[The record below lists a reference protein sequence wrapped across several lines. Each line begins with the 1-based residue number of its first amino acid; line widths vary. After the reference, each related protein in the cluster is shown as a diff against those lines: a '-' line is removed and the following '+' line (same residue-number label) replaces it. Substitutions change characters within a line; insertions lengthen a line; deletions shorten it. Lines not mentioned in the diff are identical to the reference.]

1 MLVITIHIEVSLSR
15 SISTRILSFI
25 PKLMNNQQ
33 NTLGFRS
40 IRNRILFFAILV
52 TLIPSLGMGWFWYDL
67 THKATIEKVE
77 KNLVNSA
84 DIAKRETNLWFKERN
99 YDLHVFANSFVVL
112 DNLSQYRAASRRKVP
127 KEKKKT
133 TSNLQKI
140 STYLTLIRNQFTDY
154 RRLLVLDCEGQIIAA
169 SDTSDQHRPV
179 ILPDNW
185 KSQIARS
192 RFFTG
197 DAYFIEED
205 PSPMIVIGV
214 PLFLGQDSTQLG
226 FFIMEVRLQGLLPL
240 LKASLPIADKGM
252 NSETIILLKK
262 DGRYILSTASP
273 ENHKEMT
280 NASVRVLDLFKN
292 PHHLHDFVDD
302 RNVRVV
308 GLATSFDDLPWG
320 LLIAE
325 NYDDVFAGLT
335 QARNQILLITFFLT
349 VIIGGMATIIASQI
363 IIPLKSLTNGVL
375 RVAGGDLD
383 VSVNIHRNDELGIVT
398 RMFNQMVCRLKENQ
412 ATLVQLAT
420 TDSLTELANRKQI
433 MADLATNFEHYRRY
447 SSEFSILMI
456 DIDYFKTVNDSHG
469 HLVGDAVLV
478 QLART
483 LKKTLRIVDSAGR
496 YGGEEF
502 LVILGK
508 TGIDEG
514 LRTAERI
521 RQAVEQHV
529 FTCEDVSLHITISI
543 GLTGVVAEDK
553 NGVSLIDRADKA
565 LYEAKAAGRN
575 RIFLA
580 SDTSSI
586 SSHVDQ
592 DGPE

>member
-1 MLVITIHIEVSLSR
+1 MITIQNNVSLSK
-15 SISTRILSFI
+15 SISIRSLSFF
-25 PKLMNNQQ
+25 PKLMNNKQ
-33 NTLGFRS
+33 NTLVFRS
-40 IRNRILFFAILV
+40 IRNRILCFSILV
-52 TLIPSLGMGWFWYDL
+52 TLIPSLGMGWFWYDQ
-67 THKATIEKVE
+67 THKATTEKVE

-84 DIAKRETNLWFKERN
+84 DIAKREINLWFKERD
-99 YDLHVFANSFVVL
+99 YDLHVFAESFVVR
-112 DNLSQYRAASRRKVP
+112 DNLSQYHTASRSQVP
-127 KEKKKT
+127 EEEIKT
-133 TSNLQKI
+133 SSNLQII

-169 SDTSDQHRPV
+169 SDTSDRHRPV
-179 ILPDNW
+179 TLPDNW
-185 KSQIARS
+185 KSQMAKS

-197 DAYFIEED
+197 DVYFIKGES
-205 PSPMIVIGV
+205 SPLIVIGV
-214 PLFLGQDSTQLG
+214 PLMLGQDSTQLG

-240 LKASLPIADKGM
+240 LKASLSITDKGM

-273 ENHKEMT
+273 ENYQGT
-280 NASVRVLDLFKN
+280 TIASVRVLDLFKN
-292 PHHLHDFVDD
+292 PQHLHDFVDD

-308 GLATSFDDLPWG
+308 GLAISFDDLPWG

-325 NYDDVFAGLT
+325 NHDDVFAGLI
-335 QARNQILLITFFLT
+335 QARNQIILITFFLT
-349 VIIGGMATIIASQI
+349 IIIGGTATIIASQI

-383 VSVNIHRNDELGIVT
+383 VTVNIHRDDELGIVT

-412 ATLVQLAT
+412 ASLEQLAT

-433 MADLATNFEHYRRY
+433 MADLAINFENYRRY

-456 DIDYFKTVNDSHG
+456 DIDYFKTVNDNHG
-469 HLVGDAVLV
+469 HLIGDAVLV
-478 QLART
+478 QLARI
-483 LKKTLRIVDSAGR
+483 LKETLRIVDSAGR

-508 TGIDEG
+508 TGIHEG
-514 LRTAERI
+514 LETAERI
-521 RQAVEQHV
+521 RQAVDQHV

-553 NGVSLIDRADKA
+553 NGVSMIGRADKA

-575 RIFLA
+575 RVFPA
-580 SDTSSI
+580 SDNSSI
-586 SSHVDQ
+586 SSHTGQ

>member
-1 MLVITIHIEVSLSR
+1 
-15 SISTRILSFI
+15 
-25 PKLMNNQQ
+25 MNNQQ

-40 IRNRILFFAILV
+40 IRNRILFFSILV
-52 TLIPSLGMGWFWYDL
+52 TLLPSLGMGWFWYDL
-67 THKATIEKVE
+67 THKATTEKVE

-84 DIAKRETNLWFKERN
+84 DITKRETNLWFKERN
-99 YDLHVFANSFVVL
+99 YDLHVFAESFIVL
-112 DNLSQYRAASRRKVP
+112 DNLSQYRTASRS
-127 KEKKKT
+127 KESKEEIKT
-133 TSNLQKI
+133 SSNLQKI
-140 STYLTLIRNQFTDY
+140 STYLTLIRNQFTYY
-154 RRLLVLDCEGQIIAA
+154 RRLLVLDREGQIIAA

-179 ILPDNW
+179 TLPDNW

-214 PLFLGQDSTQLG
+214 PLFLGKDSTQLG

-240 LKASLPIADKGM
+240 LKASRPITDKGM
-252 NSETIILLKK
+252 SSETIILLKK

-273 ENHKEMT
+273 ENHKETT
-280 NASVRVLDLFKN
+280 NASVRILDLFKN
-292 PHHLHDFVDD
+292 PQRLHDFVDD
-302 RNVRVV
+302 RSVRVV
-308 GLATSFDDLPWG
+308 GLAISFDDLPWG

-325 NYDDVFAGLT
+325 NYEDVFAGLT
-335 QARNQILLITFFLT
+335 QARNQIILIIFFLT
-349 VIIGGMATIIASQI
+349 VIIGGTATIIASQI
-363 IIPLKSLTNGVL
+363 IIPLKSLTNGVS

-398 RMFNQMVCRLKENQ
+398 RMFNQMVCRLKKNQ

-433 MADLATNFEHYRRY
+433 MADLSTNFEHYRRY
-447 SSEFSILMI
+447 ASEFSILMI

-469 HLVGDAVLV
+469 HLIGDAVLV
-478 QLART
+478 QLARI

-514 LRTAERI
+514 LQTAERI

-543 GLTGVVAEDK
+543 GLTGAIAEDK
-553 NGVSLIDRADKA
+553 NGVSLIGRADKA

-580 SDTSSI
+580 SDNSSI
-586 SSHVDQ
+586 SSHAGQ

>member
-1 MLVITIHIEVSLSR
+1 M
-15 SISTRILSFI
+15 
-25 PKLMNNQQ
+25 
-33 NTLGFRS
+33 
-40 IRNRILFFAILV
+40 FFSILV

-67 THKATIEKVE
+67 SHKATTEKVE
-77 KNLVNSA
+77 KNLFNSV

-99 YDLHVFANSFVVL
+99 YDLHVFADSFVVL
-112 DNLSQYRAASRRKVP
+112 DNLSQYHAASRSNVP
-127 KEKKKT
+127 NKEIKT
-133 TSNLQKI
+133 ASNLHI
-140 STYLTLIRNQFTDY
+140 INNYLTLIRNQFTDY

-185 KSQIARS
+185 KSQIVRS

-205 PSPMIVIGV
+205 PSPMIVIGA

-226 FFIMEVRLQGLLPL
+226 FFVMEVRLQGLLPL
-240 LKASLPIADKGM
+240 LKASRSKTDKGM

-273 ENHKEMT
+273 ENHKET
-280 NASVRVLDLFKN
+280 TSAPAQVLDLFKN

-308 GLATSFDDLPWG
+308 GLAISFDDLPWG

-325 NYDDVFAGLT
+325 NYDNVFADLI
-335 QARNQILLITFFLT
+335 QARNQIILITLFLT
-349 VIIGGMATIIASQI
+349 IIIGGTASIITSQI

-398 RMFNQMVCRLKENQ
+398 RMFNQMVCRLKKNR
-412 ATLVQLAT
+412 AALVQLAT
-420 TDSLTELANRKQI
+420 TDPLTKLANRKQI
-433 MADLATNFEHYRRY
+433 MEDLATNFEHYRRY

-456 DIDYFKTVNDSHG
+456 DIDYFKTVNDTHG
-469 HLVGDAVLV
+469 HLAGDAILV
-478 QLART
+478 QLAGI
-483 LKKTLRIVDSAGR
+483 LKETLRIVDSAGR

-502 LVILGK
+502 LVILGE
-508 TGIDEG
+508 TGIHEG
-514 LRTAERI
+514 LQTAERI
-521 RQAVEQHV
+521 RQAVDQHV

-553 NGVSLIDRADKA
+553 NGISLIDRADKA
-565 LYEAKAAGRN
+565 LYAAKAAGRN

-580 SDTSSI
+580 SDNASI
-586 SSHVDQ
+586 SSHASEDC
-592 DGPE
+592 PA

>member
-1 MLVITIHIEVSLSR
+1 
-15 SISTRILSFI
+15 
-25 PKLMNNQQ
+25 MNNKQ

-40 IRNRILFFAILV
+40 VRNRILFFSILV

-67 THKATIEKVE
+67 THKATTEKVE
-77 KNLVNSA
+77 KNLINSA

-112 DNLSQYRAASRRKVP
+112 DNLSQYRTASRNKVP
-127 KEKKKT
+127 KEGIKT
-133 TSNLQKI
+133 SSNLQKI
-140 STYLTLIRNQFTDY
+140 NTYLTLIRNQFTDY

-179 ILPDNW
+179 TLPDNW
-185 KSQIARS
+185 ESQTVRS

-240 LKASLPIADKGM
+240 LKASLSITAKGM

-273 ENHKEMT
+273 ENHQET
-280 NASVRVLDLFKN
+280 TSASVRILDLLKN

-302 RNVRVV
+302 RNMRVV
-308 GLATSFDDLPWG
+308 GLASSLDDLPWG
-320 LLIAE
+320 LLITE

-335 QARNQILLITFFLT
+335 QARNQIILITFFLT
-349 VIIGGMATIIASQI
+349 IIIGGTATIIASQI
-363 IIPLKSLTNGVL
+363 IIPLNSLTSGVL

-398 RMFNQMVCRLKENQ
+398 RMFNQMVYRLKKNQ

-420 TDSLTELANRKQI
+420 IDSLTELANRKQI

-469 HLVGDAVLV
+469 HLTGDAVLV
-478 QLART
+478 QLARI
-483 LKKTLRIVDSAGR
+483 LKGTLRIVDSAGR

-502 LVILGK
+502 LVILKK

-514 LRTAERI
+514 LQTAERI
-521 RQAVEQHV
+521 RQAVDQHV
-529 FTCEDVSLHITISI
+529 FTFEDVSLHITISV

-553 NGVSLIDRADKA
+553 NGVSLIGRADKA

-580 SDTSSI
+580 SDNSSI
-586 SSHVDQ
+586 SSHTSQ
-592 DGPE
+592 DGLE

>member
-1 MLVITIHIEVSLSR
+1 
-15 SISTRILSFI
+15 
-25 PKLMNNQQ
+25 
-33 NTLGFRS
+33 
-40 IRNRILFFAILV
+40 
-52 TLIPSLGMGWFWYDL
+52 MGWFWYDL
-67 THKATIEKVE
+67 THKATTEKVE

-84 DIAKRETNLWFKERN
+84 DITKRETNLWFKERN
-99 YDLHVFANSFVVL
+99 YDLHVFAESFIVL
-112 DNLSQYRAASRRKVP
+112 DNLSQYRTASRS
-127 KEKKKT
+127 KESKEEIKT
-133 TSNLQKI
+133 SSNLQKI
-140 STYLTLIRNQFTDY
+140 STYLTLIRNQFTYY
-154 RRLLVLDCEGQIIAA
+154 RRLLVLDREGQIIAA

-179 ILPDNW
+179 TLPDNW

-214 PLFLGQDSTQLG
+214 PLFLGKDSTQLG

-240 LKASLPIADKGM
+240 LKASRPITDKGM
-252 NSETIILLKK
+252 SSETIILLKK

-273 ENHKEMT
+273 ENHKETT
-280 NASVRVLDLFKN
+280 NASVRILDLFKN
-292 PHHLHDFVDD
+292 PQRLHDFVDD
-302 RNVRVV
+302 RSVRVV
-308 GLATSFDDLPWG
+308 GLAISFDDLPWG

-325 NYDDVFAGLT
+325 NYEDVFAGLT
-335 QARNQILLITFFLT
+335 QARNQIILIIFFLT
-349 VIIGGMATIIASQI
+349 VIIGGTATIIASQI
-363 IIPLKSLTNGVL
+363 IIPLKSLTNGVS

-398 RMFNQMVCRLKENQ
+398 RMFNQMVCRLKKNQ

-433 MADLATNFEHYRRY
+433 MADLSTNFEHYRRY
-447 SSEFSILMI
+447 ASEFSILMI

-469 HLVGDAVLV
+469 HLIGDAVLV
-478 QLART
+478 QLARI

-514 LRTAERI
+514 LQTAERI

-543 GLTGVVAEDK
+543 GLTGAIAEDK
-553 NGVSLIDRADKA
+553 NGVSLIGRADKA

-580 SDTSSI
+580 SDNSSI
-586 SSHVDQ
+586 SSHAGQ

>member
-1 MLVITIHIEVSLSR
+1 
-15 SISTRILSFI
+15 
-25 PKLMNNQQ
+25 MNNQQ
-33 NTLGFRS
+33 NTLGFWS
-40 IRNRILFFAILV
+40 IRNWILIFSILV

-67 THKATIEKVE
+67 THKATTEKVE
-77 KNLVNSA
+77 KHLVNSA
-84 DIAKRETNLWFKERN
+84 DIAKRETSLWFKERN
-99 YDLHVFANSFVVL
+99 YDLHVFADSFVVL
-112 DNLSQYRAASRRKVP
+112 DNLSQYRAASRSKVP
-127 KEKKKT
+127 KEEIKT
-133 TSNLQKI
+133 SSNLQKI
-140 STYLTLIRNQFTDY
+140 NTYLTLIRNQFTDY

-179 ILPDNW
+179 TLPDNW
-185 KSQIARS
+185 KSQIVRS

-214 PLFLGQDSTQLG
+214 PLFFGQDSTQLG

-240 LKASLPIADKGM
+240 LKASLPITDKGT

-273 ENHKEMT
+273 ENHKET
-280 NASVRVLDLFKN
+280 TRASVQVLGLFKN

-308 GLATSFDDLPWG
+308 GLAISFDELPWG

-335 QARNQILLITFFLT
+335 QARNQIILITFFLT
-349 VIIGGMATIIASQI
+349 IIIGGTATIIASQI

-383 VSVNIHRNDELGIVT
+383 VSINIHRNDELGIVT
-398 RMFNQMVCRLKENQ
+398 SMFNQMVCRLKKNQ

-420 TDSLTELANRKQI
+420 TDPLTGLANRKQI

-447 SSEFSILMI
+447 SSEFSILII

-478 QLART
+478 QLARI
-483 LKKTLRIVDSAGR
+483 LRETLRIVDSAGR

-514 LRTAERI
+514 LQTAERI
-521 RQAVEQHV
+521 RQAVDQHV
-529 FTCEDVSLHITISI
+529 FICEDVSLHITISI
-543 GLTGVVAEDK
+543 GLTGAVAEDK
-553 NGVSLIDRADKA
+553 NGVSLIGRADKA

-580 SDTSSI
+580 SDNSSI
-586 SSHVDQ
+586 TALASQ